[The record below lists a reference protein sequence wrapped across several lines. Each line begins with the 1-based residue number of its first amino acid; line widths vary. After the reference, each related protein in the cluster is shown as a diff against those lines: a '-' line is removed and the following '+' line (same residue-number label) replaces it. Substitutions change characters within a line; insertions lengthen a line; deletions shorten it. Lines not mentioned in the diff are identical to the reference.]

1 MNLIMRRSA
10 IPDIPAGNDDAP
22 DETRICAA
30 EGCFAEAAYPAPKS
44 RDALR
49 DYLWFCLDHV
59 RAYNKSWNY
68 YEGLQGA
75 ALEAEIRRATT
86 WERPSWKF
94 ATGQPTDEMFDD
106 TLGLFD
112 FDNREGG
119 HRRRNISPE
128 EERAWKIMRMTPVA
142 DLDTVKKQY
151 KKLAKENHPDRN
163 GGDARAEER
172 LKEINLAYDLIRKSL
187 SDGESRINS

>member
-1 MNLIMRRSA
+1 MRRPVT
-10 IPDIPAGNDDAP
+10 PDIPLSSDNKQT
-22 DETRICAA
+22 ETRCCAA
-30 EGCFAEAAYPAPKS
+30 EGCRSEGLYPAPKS

-59 RAYNKSWNY
+59 RAYNKTWNY

-94 ATGQPTDEMFDD
+94 ATGQPASEIFDD

-112 FDNREGG
+112 FDKKEQE
-119 HRRRNISPE
+119 RRLPKMSAE
-128 EERAWKIMRMTPVA
+128 EHKAWKTMKMHPIA
-142 DLDTVKKQY
+142 DLDLVKKKY
-151 KKLAKENHPDRN
+151 KQLAKENHPDRN
-163 GGDARAEER
+163 GGDASAEER

-187 SDGESRINS
+187 SGNENRITS